1 MLSKY
6 DIKIILK
13 NRRNIV
19 LAIINI
25 LLLWCYVFLVS
36 EKNAYLWWYY
46 VKIYNLVIPC
56 IILMAQ
62 SNNFQTYM
70 HPYALMRFMKVEDAY
85 KKILECDL
93 FVLMIFWL
101 INIIFNLGMI
111 GIYGFESPELIG
123 GFILMMLIWPI
134 FMTMFKQEL
143 YIQIKNYRRA
153 NIICII
159 IWLIVYIIDS
169 YNGYIFTSLSSA
181 IVALA
186 ISIIMIFVSIMQV
199 KNDEMNN

>member
-1 MLSKY
+1 
-6 DIKIILK
+6 
-13 NRRNIV
+13 
-19 LAIINI
+19 
-25 LLLWCYVFLVS
+25 
-36 EKNAYLWWYY
+36 
-46 VKIYNLVIPC
+46 
-56 IILMAQ
+56 
-62 SNNFQTYM
+62 
-70 HPYALMRFMKVEDAY
+70 
-85 KKILECDL
+85 
-93 FVLMIFWL
+93 
-101 INIIFNLGMI
+101 MI

-186 ISIIMIFVSIMQV
+186 ISIIMVFVSIMQV
-199 KNDEMNN
+199 KNGEMNN